1 MFLGCKKQKSSPHS
15 FIYFHFLKLWRSVV
29 QVVYSVCVCV
39 CVWSSIWS
47 RPSRKGSDGL
57 YIPLRWAVGRLTS
70 LSSQMSFLGSEKGA
84 VRVLNLASWK
94 QNASVDFT
102 LSGLHLGQ
110 LCDGIPLPRKVDN
123 VVFGSGGRQKQ
134 VPSLSLKCFPLWTFL
149 MKCVYVEVNAALEW
163 SCLLLQHVH
172 RGSWR
177 EMEGPDPELGHSV
190 QCNRAASLTW
200 RVLWA
205 LPFLSLLPSPNQ
217 TFPVCWPPAGH
228 LLAVFPGENN
238 TSESQLYLSRSFWF
252 SSSFGGWKG

>member
-1 MFLGCKKQKSSPHS
+1 
-15 FIYFHFLKLWRSVV
+15 
-29 QVVYSVCVCV
+29 
-39 CVWSSIWS
+39 
-47 RPSRKGSDGL
+47 
-57 YIPLRWAVGRLTS
+57 
-70 LSSQMSFLGSEKGA
+70 MSFLGSEKGA

-123 VVFGSGGRQKQ
+123 VVFGSWGRQKQ
-134 VPSLSLKCFPLWTFL
+134 VPSLSLKCFPLWTVL

-163 SCLLLQHVH
+163 SCLLLQHVD

-190 QCNRAASLTW
+190 QCKGAASLTW
-200 RVLWA
+200 ALWA
-205 LPFLSLLPSPNQ
+205 FPFLSLLPSPIKHSLS
-217 TFPVCWPPAGH
+217 AGH
-228 LLAVFPGENN
+228 RLAVFPCENN

-252 SSSFGGWKG
+252 SSSFGGVEGVGTSPSYM